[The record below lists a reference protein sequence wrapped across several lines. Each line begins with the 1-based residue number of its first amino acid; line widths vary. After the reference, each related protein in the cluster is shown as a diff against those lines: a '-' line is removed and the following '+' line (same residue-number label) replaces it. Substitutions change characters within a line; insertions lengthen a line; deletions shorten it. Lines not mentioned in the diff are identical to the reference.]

1 MASGKNESISQ
12 QHTVCLAFVEHTD
25 LFFLDIVVSD
35 LQKVQHISDYIIN
48 AVKTLTI
55 MSSFLHVKEEVEAV
69 A

>member
-12 QHTVCLAFVEHTD
+12 QHTVCPVFVERTD
-25 LFFLDIVVSD
+25 RFFLDIVVSD

-48 AVKTLTI
+48 AVKTLTT
-55 MSSFLHVKEEVEAV
+55 MSSFLHVGEEVEAV

>member
-1 MASGKNESISQ
+1 MASGKNQSISQ
-12 QHTVCLAFVEHTD
+12 QYTVCRVFVEHTD

-48 AVKTLTI
+48 TVKTLTA
-55 MSSFLHVKEEVEAV
+55 MSSFLHVGGEVEAV